1 MYNYTVLKYYKI
13 FQKKKNYKI
22 TSSCE
27 QKNQI
32 NTTKWFLNIKKKV
45 MLSLNFFFLG
55 WKNITYESCVR
66 CFSTV
71 SYLCL
76 KLSSKWRQ
84 CEWLSLSAI
93 HEIERWRTMEGSRD
107 DYLFGLWRQCHFSQ
121 ISKTRK
127 KKKTSFKNSYKTV
140 SEFS

>member
-1 MYNYTVLKYYKI
+1 
-13 FQKKKNYKI
+13 
-22 TSSCE
+22 
-27 QKNQI
+27 
-32 NTTKWFLNIKKKV
+32 

-84 CEWLSLSAI
+84 CEWLSLTVIDKRMVMRLSGEELWKVVETIISLAFGANAI
-93 HEIERWRTMEGSRD
+93 SLKSQKQERKRKH
-107 DYLFGLWRQCHFSQ
+107 L
-121 ISKTRK
+121 SKTLTK
-127 KKKTSFKNSYKTV
+127 QSLSLAKAKASTFMYI
-140 SEFS
+140 